1 LKEKSV
7 RNKDDNPIDLS
18 TGIND
23 LEVVDKIKDLQ
34 ISFQT
39 GQVNRRS
46 FMTGALALGVSLTS
60 ASVILNKV
68 EAATAKKGGRF
79 RVGLTGG
86 ATTDTLDPGQIL
98 DLYML
103 HLQFGQLRNGLTEVA
118 ADGQLIPELAESWEA
133 SPDAKTWNF
142 RIRQG
147 VEFHNGRTLN
157 TGDIIASL
165 NHHLGEDSKSA
176 AKGILSGI
184 ESVKADGKHNVVV
197 SLSGGD
203 ADFPF
208 LLTDY
213 HLNMCPANK
222 DGTID
227 WQSGIG
233 TGGYV
238 LKDNDP
244 GVRSLTTRNPNY
256 WKEGFAHFDEVEIL
270 QIGDPTAR
278 SQALQT
284 GSVDCMNNVP
294 TNTVHLLKRVPGL
307 HIHATTG
314 NKQIT
319 LPMRTDTAPYD
330 NNDVRTA
337 MKLIIDR
344 EQWLEKIIQG
354 YGELG
359 NDNPIGPANIYR
371 ATTDELP
378 QREYDPEKA
387 KFHLK
392 KAGLS
397 KLAVQYHAADTGF
410 GGAVDAGQLMAA
422 TARAAGIEVEVI
434 REPNDGY
441 WSNVWMKKPFSACY
455 WSGRPTEN
463 WIFSQIY
470 AADASWNDTYWKHG
484 KFNKLL
490 IQGRAELNVTKR
502 RDIYVE
508 MQQILHN
515 EGGLLLPLFQSDVM
529 AYHDRLSVPAVQ
541 GANWELDGGK
551 NAERWSFS

>member
-1 LKEKSV
+1 VKPE
-7 RNKDDNPIDLS
+7 DDKKIDLT
-18 TGIND
+18 TGIAD
-23 LEVVDKIKDLQ
+23 LEVADKIRDIQ
-34 ISFQT
+34 QSFET
-39 GQVNRRS
+39 GQVSRRS
-46 FMTGALALGVSLTS
+46 FMTGALAMGISLTAAS
-60 ASVILNKV
+60 AILNQV
-68 EAATAKKGGRF
+68 EAATPKKGGRL

-86 ATTDTLDPGQIL
+86 ATTDVLDPGQIL
-98 DLYML
+98 DLYMI
-103 HLQFGQLRNGLTEVA
+103 HLQFGQLRNSLTEVGP
-118 ADGQLIPELAESWEA
+118 DGQLAPELAESWDA
-133 SPDAKTWNF
+133 SADAAIWNF
-142 RIRQG
+142 KLRQG
-147 VEFHNGRTLN
+147 VEFHNGKSFTSE
-157 TGDIIASL
+157 DVVASL

-176 AKGILSGI
+176 AKGILAGI
-184 ESVKADGKHNVVV
+184 ESVKADGKYGVVV
-197 SLSGGD
+197 KLSGGD

-208 LLTDY
+208 LMTDY

-238 LKDNDP
+238 LKQNDP
-244 GVRSLTTRNPNY
+244 GVRSFTTRNPNY
-256 WKEGFAHFDEVEIL
+256 WKSDRAHFDEVEIT
-270 QIGDPTAR
+270 QIGDTTAR

-284 GSVDCMNNVP
+284 GAIDVMNNVA

-307 HIHATTG
+307 NIHATTG

-319 LPMRTDTAPYD
+319 LPMRTDTAPFD
-330 NNDVRTA
+330 NNDVRMA
-337 MKLIIDR
+337 VKLIIDR
-344 EQWLEKIIQG
+344 KQWLEKVIQG

-359 NDNPIGPANIYR
+359 NDSPIGPANIYR
-371 ATTDELP
+371 ATAEELP
-378 QREYDPEKA
+378 QRDYDPEKA
-387 KFHLK
+387 KYHLK

-397 KLAVQYHAADTGF
+397 KLSIQYHAAETGF
-410 GGAVDAGQLMAA
+410 GGAVDAGQLMRA
-422 TARAAGIEVEVI
+422 TAAAAGIDVEVV

-441 WSNVWMKKPFSACY
+441 WSNVWMKKAFSACY

-470 AADASWNDTYWKHG
+470 AADASWNDTYWKHE

-490 IQGRAELNVTKR
+490 VQGRAELDTTKR

-529 AYHDRLSVPAVQ
+529 AYHERLHVPEVV
-541 GANWELDGGK
+541 GANWELDGAK
-551 NAERWSFS
+551 NSERWWFA

>member
-1 LKEKSV
+1 MKPE
-7 RNKDDNPIDLS
+7 DDKKIDLT
-18 TGIND
+18 TGIAD
-23 LEVVDKIKDLQ
+23 LDVADKIRDIQ
-34 ISFQT
+34 QSFET
-39 GQVNRRS
+39 GQVSRRS
-46 FMTGALALGVSLTS
+46 FMTGALAMGISMTAAS
-60 ASVILNKV
+60 AILNKV
-68 EAATAKKGGRF
+68 EAATPKKGGRL
-79 RVGLTGG
+79 RIGLTGG

-103 HLQFGQLRNGLTEVA
+103 HLQFGQLRNGLTEVGP
-118 ADGQLIPELAESWEA
+118 DGELVAELAESWDA
-133 SPDAKTWNF
+133 SADASTWNF
-142 RIRQG
+142 KLRQG
-147 VEFHNGRTLN
+147 VEFHNGKSFTSE
-157 TGDIIASL
+157 DVVASL

-176 AKGILSGI
+176 AKGILAGI
-184 ESVKADGKHNVVV
+184 ESVKADGKYGVVV

-208 LLTDY
+208 LMTDY

-227 WQSGIG
+227 WQSGNG

-238 LKDNDP
+238 LKQNDP
-244 GVRSLTTRNPNY
+244 GVRSFTTRNPNY
-256 WKEGFAHFDEVEIL
+256 WKADRAHFDEIEIT

-284 GSVDCMNNVP
+284 GAIDCMNNVA

-307 HIHATTG
+307 HVHATTG

-319 LPMRTDTAPYD
+319 LPMRTDMAPFD

-337 MKLIIDR
+337 VKLLIDR
-344 EQWLEKIIQG
+344 QSWLEKIIQG

-378 QREYDPEKA
+378 QRAYDPEKA
-387 KFHLK
+387 KYHLK

-397 KLAVQYHAADTGF
+397 KLQIQFHAADTGF
-410 GGAVDAGQLMAA
+410 GGAVDAGQLMRD
-422 TARAAGIEVEVI
+422 TAKAAGVDIEVV

-441 WSNVWMKKPFSACY
+441 WSNVWMKKAFSACY

-470 AADASWNDTYWKHG
+470 AADASWNDTYWKHD

-490 IQGRAELNVTKR
+490 VQGRAELDATKR
-502 RDIYVE
+502 RGIYVE

-515 EGGLLLPLFQSDVM
+515 EGGLCLPLFMSDVM
-529 AYHDRLSVPAVQ
+529 AYHERLHVPEVV

-551 NAERWSFS
+551 NAERWWFS

>member
-7 RNKDDNPIDLS
+7 KNKDDSPIILS
-18 TGIND
+18 AGIND
-23 LEVVDKIKDLQ
+23 LEVVDKINDLQ
-34 ISFQT
+34 TSFQT

-46 FMTGALALGVSLTS
+46 FMMGALALGVSLTS

-68 EAATAKKGGRF
+68 EAATAKKGGRL

-118 ADGQLIPELAESWEA
+118 ADGSLIPELAESWEA
-133 SPDAKTWNF
+133 SPDAKIWNF
-142 RIRQG
+142 RIRSG
-147 VEFHNGRTLN
+147 VEFHNGRTLKPS
-157 TGDIIASL
+157 DVVASL

-184 ESVKADGKHNVVV
+184 ESVKADGKNNVVV

-208 LLTDY
+208 LMSDY
-213 HLNMCPANK
+213 HLNICQANK

-233 TGGYV
+233 TGGYI
-238 LKDNDP
+238 LQENNP
-244 GVRSLTTRNPNY
+244 GVKSFTKRNPNY
-256 WKEGFAHFDEVEIL
+256 WKAGMAHFDEIEIN
-270 QIGDPTAR
+270 QIGDATAR

-284 GSVDCMNNVP
+284 GSLDCMNNVP
-294 TNTVHLLKRVPGL
+294 TNTVHLMKRIPHLKV
-307 HIHATTG
+307 HATTG

-319 LPMRTDTAPYD
+319 LPMRTDTAPFD

-337 MKLIIDR
+337 IKHIVDR
-344 EQWLEKIIQG
+344 QQWLDKIVQG
-354 YGELG
+354 YGQIG
-359 NDNPIGPANIYR
+359 NDSPIGPANIYK
-371 ATTDELP
+371 ATEAELP
-378 QREYDPEKA
+378 QREYDPDKA
-387 KFHLK
+387 RFHLK
-392 KAGLS
+392 KAGHS
-397 KLAVQYHAADTGF
+397 KLDIDFHAAETGF
-410 GGAVDAGQLMAA
+410 GGAVDAGLLMADS
-422 TARAAGIEVEVI
+422 ARAAGININVV

-441 WSNVWMKKPFSACY
+441 WSNVWMKKAFSACY

-470 AADASWNDTYWKHG
+470 AADASWNDTYWKHD

-490 IQGRAELNVTKR
+490 IQGRAELDTKKR
-502 RDIYVE
+502 RNIYVE
-508 MQQILHN
+508 MQSILHH

-529 AYHDRLSVPAVQ
+529 AYNKKLAVPEEV

-551 NAERWSFS
+551 NAERWWFS

>member
-1 LKEKSV
+1 MKP
-7 RNKDDNPIDLS
+7 KDDKQVDL
-18 TGIND
+18 TVGIAD
-23 LEVVDKIKDLQ
+23 LEVADKIKDIQ
-34 ISFQT
+34 QSFET
-39 GQVNRRS
+39 GQVSRRS
-46 FMTGALALGVSLTS
+46 FMAGALAMGVSLTAAS
-60 ASVILNKV
+60 AILNKV
-68 EAATAKKGGRF
+68 EAATPKKGGRL

-86 ATTDTLDPGQIL
+86 ATTDVLDPGQIL
-98 DLYML
+98 DLYMI
-103 HLQFGQLRNGLTEVA
+103 HLQFGQLRNSLTEVA
-118 ADGQLIPELAESWEA
+118 PDGQLAPELAQSWEA
-133 SPDAKTWNF
+133 SPDAKTWHF
-142 RIRQG
+142 KLQQG
-147 VEFHNGRTLN
+147 VEFHNGKSFTSE
-157 TGDIIASL
+157 DVVASL

-176 AKGILSGI
+176 AKGILAGI
-184 ESVKADGKHNVVV
+184 VSVKADGKHGVTVE
-197 SLSGGD
+197 LSGGD

-208 LLTDY
+208 LMTDY

-238 LKDNDP
+238 LKQNDP
-244 GVRSLTTRNPNY
+244 GVRSFTTRNPNY
-256 WKEGFAHFDEVEIL
+256 WKEGRAFFDEVEIT

-284 GSVDCMNNVP
+284 GSLDVMNNVS
-294 TNTVHLLKRVPGL
+294 TNTVHLMKRVPGI
-307 HIHATTG
+307 HVHATTG

-319 LPMRTDTAPYD
+319 LPMLTDTAPYD
-330 NNDVRTA
+330 NNDVRLA
-337 MKLIIDR
+337 VKHIVDR
-344 EQWLEKIIQG
+344 KEWLSKIIHG

-397 KLAVQYHAADTGF
+397 KLSIQFHAADTGF
-410 GGAVDAGQLMAA
+410 GGAVDAGQLMVASAA
-422 TARAAGIEVEVI
+422 AAGINVEVI

-470 AADASWNDTYWKHG
+470 AAEASWNDTRWKHD
-484 KFNKLL
+484 KFNQLL
-490 IQGRAELNVTKR
+490 VQGRAELDPTKR
-502 RDIYVE
+502 REIYVE
-508 MQQILHN
+508 MQRIVSN
-515 EGGLLLPLFQSDVM
+515 EGGVCLPLFTSDVM
-529 AYHDRLSVPAVQ
+529 AYHERLHVPEVV
-541 GANWELDGGK
+541 GANWELDGAK
-551 NAERWSFS
+551 NSERWWFA